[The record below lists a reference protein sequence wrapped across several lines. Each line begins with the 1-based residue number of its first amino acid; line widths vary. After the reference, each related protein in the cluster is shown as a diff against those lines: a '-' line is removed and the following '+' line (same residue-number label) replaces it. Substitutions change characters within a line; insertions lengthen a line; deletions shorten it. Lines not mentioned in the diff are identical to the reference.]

1 MRVLMCPP
9 AYYKIPAKENVHMDS
24 RVQPNPHLA
33 WLQWL
38 TVRNLLEKF
47 GVRVFEMEPQP
58 HLYSMVFAAN
68 GGWGRYNERRRRSE
82 VVLANFLN
90 PTRQGEKEY
99 CRRWLRRLGSVVYE
113 LPEHIVFEGQGDV
126 ITTSQGYVMAYGIR
140 SSPEAPEYVQRLL
153 ELKKPTIQ
161 VCITD
166 ERFYHLDTCMC
177 SLRFKNALVYYP
189 GAFDEPSLA
198 RIRQL
203 NLIRYEISEAL
214 AIRFV
219 CNSVFVGN
227 DILLNVPDETTEQS
241 FEMSADGKALSAED
255 RRLEELVGRNP
266 EYGALL
272 DFLRRLG
279 YESIPVYTS
288 ELFKSGAG
296 VRCLIQFLD

>member
-1 MRVLMCPP
+1 
-9 AYYKIPAKENVHMDS
+9 
-24 RVQPNPHLA
+24 
-33 WLQWL
+33 
-38 TVRNLLEKF
+38 
-47 GVRVFEMEPQP
+47 
-58 HLYSMVFAAN
+58 
-68 GGWGRYNERRRRSE
+68 
-82 VVLANFLN
+82 
-90 PTRQGEKEY
+90 
-99 CRRWLRRLGSVVYE
+99 
-113 LPEHIVFEGQGDV
+113 
-126 ITTSQGYVMAYGIR
+126 MAYGIR